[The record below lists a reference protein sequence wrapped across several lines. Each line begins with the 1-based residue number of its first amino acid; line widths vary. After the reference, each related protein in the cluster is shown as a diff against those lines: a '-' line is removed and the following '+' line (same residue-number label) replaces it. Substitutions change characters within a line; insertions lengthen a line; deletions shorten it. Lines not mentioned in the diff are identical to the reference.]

1 MSPRVSRSATL
12 EGMTNAWLP
21 LGRRLR
27 HETEEATAS
36 GIYGLI
42 VGAAV
47 LVAGHAAT
55 ARAVV
60 VAVLVTLVIY
70 WAAERYARVIAER
83 IHQGHRPAW
92 HTVRAQLTGG
102 WELVTASLLPLLV
115 LLAVKVTGATLISA
129 EIASLST
136 TTVLLCMAGWR
147 IGAGGRLTF
156 GERVVSTLVA
166 GAFGAGL
173 IVLKTLL
180 H

>member
-1 MSPRVSRSATL
+1 MARTW
-12 EGMTNAWLP
+12 MP
-21 LGRRLR
+21 LRGRLR
-27 HETEEATAS
+27 LETEEATAS

-47 LVAGHAAT
+47 LVAGHGAT

-60 VAVLVTLVIY
+60 AAVIVTLVIY
-70 WAAERYARVIAER
+70 WAAERYARIVAER

-92 HTVRAQLTGG
+92 HTMRKQLTSG
-102 WELVTASLLPLLV
+102 WELVSASILPLLV
-115 LLAVKVTGATLISA
+115 LLAVKVTGASLISA
-129 EIASLST
+129 ELASLAT

-147 IGAGGRLTF
+147 IGSGGRLTV

-166 GAFGAGL
+166 GMFGAGFVL
-173 IVLKTLL
+173 LKTLL